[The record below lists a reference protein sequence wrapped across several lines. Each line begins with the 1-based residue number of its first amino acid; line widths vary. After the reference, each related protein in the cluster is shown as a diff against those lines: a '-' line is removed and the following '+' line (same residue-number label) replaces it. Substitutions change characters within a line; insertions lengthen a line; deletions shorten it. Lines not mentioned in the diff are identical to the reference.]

1 MNLTCPLCAGVCET
15 AQSGDMTEF
24 RCKACKPYRIT
35 ANAIQRV
42 MEMTEA
48 HRVELMHD
56 SWKSHANERVLEIRL
71 APVGS
76 NRVFALR
83 FANHS

>member
-1 MNLTCPLCAGVCET
+1 MNTTCPLCAGVCET
-15 AQSGDMTEF
+15 AQSGDLTQI
-24 RCKACKPYRIT
+24 RCEACKPFRIT
-35 ANAIQRV
+35 ADSIQRV
-42 MEMTEA
+42 VGMTEA

-56 SWKSHANERVLEIRL
+56 SWQSRANEQVLEIRL

-83 FANHS
+83 SANT